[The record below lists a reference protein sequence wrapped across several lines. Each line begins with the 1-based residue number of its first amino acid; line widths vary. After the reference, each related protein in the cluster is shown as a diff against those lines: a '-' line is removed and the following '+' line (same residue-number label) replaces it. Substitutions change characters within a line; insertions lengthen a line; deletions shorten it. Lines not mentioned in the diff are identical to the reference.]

1 MSCFRSGR
9 IVPSERRP
17 GPRNSSPPAP
27 QSALLEAGQQLAA
40 TGYRQRVELSR
51 CIEWFR
57 HTFAQMARY
66 HGKVTLRD
74 FRQVAREYEVSRAA
88 RRALCTCSISLH
100 LRLLVQRCAWCMTGV
115 PYSAPCSVTCMSL
128 VLLSVA
134 AQEFA
139 LNLFM
144 LFDSDGNGSVSL
156 QELVGGLSKLTK

>member
-9 IVPSERRP
+9 VVPSERRP
-17 GPRNSSPPAP
+17 GPRDTPPPAP

-51 CIEWFR
+51 CVEWFR

-88 RRALCTCSISLH
+88 RIALYCCTSLH
-100 LRLLVQRCAWCMTGV
+100 LHLPVRRCAHGAWLVSRTAHPTASHACRLCCCLW
-115 PYSAPCSVTCMSL
+115 PPCRSL
-128 VLLSVA
+128 L
-134 AQEFA
+134 
-139 LNLFM
+139 
-144 LFDSDGNGSVSL
+144 
-156 QELVGGLSKLTK
+156 